1 VKSAELL
8 VRTAS
13 ACGIEV
19 CFANAGTT
27 EIPIVMALD
36 AVPGIKA
43 ILGLFEGVCTGAAD
57 GYGRMLGR
65 PAMTLLH
72 LGPGFANGIANL
84 HNARRAQ
91 TPLVNVIGEHATW
104 HIPNDPPLAMD
115 VDALTRTVSGWERR
129 NSSPESV
136 SRDIADAVDASLF
149 GQIASLIVPH
159 NHQLSEAGDKVK
171 GEIYFAYDP
180 MDPSVVEEAAN
191 RLRTARKPA
200 LLVDGPALRRP
211 GLEMLARIQRAVPCD
226 LFAPTF
232 FSCMDRGGNLPDV
245 QRIPYFPEAAT
256 SLMSGY
262 DLVVNVGAHDP
273 VTFFGYPEVPGQ
285 VLSNEQEKI
294 YLCGRWQ
301 DGLEALMQLAEAL
314 GAPGLTMSPGG
325 IKATSQ
331 TLKLPDGE
339 LTPERACLTIAALQ
353 PENSIIVEE
362 GITSTFSYFP
372 LTGAAPEHT
381 AMTIAGGSI
390 GYGMPCAT
398 GAAIA
403 CPDRPVINI
412 QADGSALYTIQALWT
427 QAREGLHVITL
438 ICSNRGYRI
447 IDMELERAGISER
460 GQNAHALID
469 IDGPPIDWVRLA
481 RGFGVPAASVHTAEA
496 LAKELRSAL
505 AEPGPHLIEMVLP

>member
-8 VRTAS
+8 VHTAVV
-13 ACGIEV
+13 CGIDV

-36 AVPGIKA
+36 AVPGIEA

-65 PAMTLLH
+65 PAMALLH

-91 TPLVNVIGEHATW
+91 TPIVNVIGEHATW

-115 VDALTRTVSGWERR
+115 VDALTRTVSGWVRR
-129 NSSPESV
+129 NGSAESV
-136 SRDIADAVDASLF
+136 SRDLADAVGASLF

-159 NHQLSEAGDKVK
+159 DHQLSEAGDKAA
-171 GEIYFAYDP
+171 GEMYFAYDP
-180 MDPSVVEEAAN
+180 VDLSLVEEAAE
-191 RLRTARKPA
+191 RLRTAKKPA
-200 LLVDGPALRRP
+200 FLIDGPALRKP
-211 GLEMLARIQRAVPCD
+211 GLEILARIRRAVPCD

-232 FSCMDRGGNLPDV
+232 FSCMDRGGSLPDV
-245 QRIPYFPEAAT
+245 QRIPYFPETAT

-262 DLVVNVGAHDP
+262 DLVVNVGSHDP
-273 VTFFGYPEVPGQ
+273 VTFFGYSGVRGQ
-285 VLSNEQEKI
+285 VLSDEQEKM
-294 YLCGRWQ
+294 YLCGKWQ
-301 DGLEALMQLAEAL
+301 DGMEALTRLADAL
-314 GAPGLTMSPGG
+314 GAPGHAISPVGG
-325 IKATSQ
+325 QAIARA
-331 TLKLPDGE
+331 LKVPDGE
-339 LTPERACLTIAALQ
+339 LTPEKACLTIAALQ
-353 PENSIIVEE
+353 PENSIVVEE

-372 LTGAAPEHT
+372 LTANAPEHT

-398 GAAIA
+398 GAAVA
-403 CPDRPVINI
+403 CPERPVINI
-412 QADGSALYTIQALWT
+412 QADGSALYTVQSLWT

-438 ICSNRGYRI
+438 ICSNRSYRI

-460 GQNAHALID
+460 GQNARALID

-481 RGFGVPAASVHTAEA
+481 RGFGVPAVSVHTCEA

-505 AEPGPHLIEMVLP
+505 AGPGPHLIEMVLP

>member
-1 VKSAELL
+1 MKGAELL
-8 VRTAS
+8 VRTAT
-13 ACGIEV
+13 ACGIDV

-27 EIPIVMALD
+27 EIPIVIALD
-36 AVPGIKA
+36 VVPGIKA

-65 PAMTLLH
+65 PAMALLH

-91 TPLVNVIGEHATW
+91 TPIVNVIGEHATW

-115 VDALTRTVSGWERR
+115 VDALTRTVSGWVRR
-129 NSSPESV
+129 NGSPETV
-136 SRDIADAVDASLF
+136 SRDLADAVGASLF

-159 NHQLSEAGDKVK
+159 DHQLSEAGDKVI
-171 GEIYFAYDP
+171 GEMYFAYDP
-180 MDPSVVEEAAN
+180 VDLSLVEETAN
-191 RLRTARKPA
+191 RLRTAKKPA

-211 GLEMLARIQRAVPCD
+211 GLETLARIQQVIPCD

-245 QRIPYFPEAAT
+245 QRIPYFPETAA

-262 DLVVNVGAHDP
+262 DLVVNVGSHEP
-273 VTFFGYPEVPGQ
+273 VTFFGYPGVRGQ
-285 VLSNEQEKI
+285 VLSDEQDKM
-294 YLCGRWQ
+294 YLCNRWQ
-301 DGLEALMQLAEAL
+301 DDMEALTRLAEAL
-314 GAPGLTMSPGG
+314 GAPGYAMSPAGG
-325 IKATSQ
+325 QAIAQ
-331 TLKLPDGE
+331 ALKVPDGG
-339 LTPERACLTIAALQ
+339 LTPEKACLTIAALQ
-353 PENSIIVEE
+353 PENSIVVEE

-372 LTGAAPEHT
+372 LTANVPEHT

-398 GAAIA
+398 GAAVA

-412 QADGSALYTIQALWT
+412 QADGSALYTVQALWT

-460 GQNAHALID
+460 GQNARALID

-481 RGFGVPAASVHTAEA
+481 RGFGVPAASVHTCEA

>member
-1 VKSAELL
+1 MTGAELL
-8 VRTAS
+8 VRTAAAS
-13 ACGIEV
+13 GIEV

-36 AVPGIKA
+36 VVPGIKA

-91 TPLVNVIGEHATW
+91 TPMVNVIGEHATW

-115 VDALTRTVSGWERR
+115 VDALARTVSGWVRR
-129 NSSPESV
+129 NGSPESV
-136 SRDIADAVDASLF
+136 SRDFADALEASLF
-149 GQIASLIVPH
+149 GQIATLIVPH
-159 NHQLSEAGDKVK
+159 DYQLSEARDKII

-180 MDPSVVEEAAN
+180 VDPLVVEEAAK

-211 GLEMLARIQRAVPCD
+211 GLEMLARIQQAVPCD

-232 FSCMDRGGNLPDV
+232 FSCMDRGGDLSDV

-256 SLMSGY
+256 ALMSGY
-262 DLVVNVGAHDP
+262 DLIVNIGSHDP
-273 VTFFGYPEVPGQ
+273 VTFFGYPGVQGH
-285 VLSNEQEKI
+285 VLSDEQEKI
-294 YLCGRWQ
+294 YLCSRWQ
-301 DGLEALMQLAEAL
+301 DGMESLARLSEAL
-314 GAPGLTMSPGG
+314 GASGQGVSPGSG
-325 IKATSQ
+325 QVTTRAITV
-331 TLKLPDGE
+331 PDGE
-339 LTPERACLTIAALQ
+339 LTKEKACLTIAALQ
-353 PENSIIVEE
+353 PENCIVVEE

-372 LTGAAPEHT
+372 LTAAAPEHT

-390 GYGMPCAT
+390 GCGMPCAT
-398 GAAIA
+398 GAAVA
-403 CPDRPVINI
+403 CPGRPVINI
-412 QADGSALYTIQALWT
+412 QADGSALYTVQALWT
-427 QAREGLHVITL
+427 QAREELHVVTL

-447 IDMELERAGISER
+447 IDMELERAGVAER

-481 RGFGVPAASVHTAEA
+481 RGFGVPAVSVHTCEA
-496 LAKELRSAL
+496 LAKELRIAL
-505 AEPGPHLIEMVLP
+505 AEPGPRLIEMVLP